1 MQQVIVAVDGSP
13 ASLAALD
20 WAIER
25 SRHVE
30 MAIDLVAVLWI
41 PDAAFQTET
50 ELRPFYEKTLHDAE
64 EHVRRTA
71 PRVRTS
77 VNLVRGVPVN
87 ELVDFS
93 TTASLLVV
101 GSDKSSRLRGLVYG
115 TIPLRLAALARCPLV
130 VVPRVWKQHPGPV
143 MLAVGEEPATESA
156 DFAVAEAAARGA
168 VLDLIH
174 VWAASP
180 IYPVPVAE
188 LHYPYTTIRDAHRDV
203 LDAEKARILAAN
215 PKLTVTDQL
224 KEGPQ
229 IHVLVDAG
237 ERAQLLVIARTGK
250 GILRELL
257 LGSVA
262 HDVLLNP
269 PCPVAVVPTHAALKK
284 AAAAER
290 LRKAPKA

>member
-13 ASLAALD
+13 ASLGALD

-30 MAIDLVAVLWI
+30 MSIDLVAVLWI

-50 ELRPFYEKTLHDAE
+50 ELRPFYEKTLQDAQ

-71 PRVRTS
+71 PRVKTS
-77 VNLVRGVPVN
+77 ARLLRGVPVN
-87 ELVDFS
+87 ELVDYS
-93 TTASLLVV
+93 ATAALLVV
-101 GSDKSSRLRGLVYG
+101 GSDKSSRLRALVYG
-115 TIPLRLAALARCPLV
+115 TIPLRLAALSRCPVV

-143 MLAVGEEPATESA
+143 MLAVGEEPATEAA
-156 DFAVAEAAARGA
+156 DFAVAEATARGV

-180 IYPVPVAE
+180 IYPVPVAD
-188 LHYPYTTIRDAHRDV
+188 LHYPYTTVRDAHRDV
-203 LDAEKARILAAN
+203 LDTESERIHAAHPN
-215 PKLTVTDQL
+215 LPVTHQL

-237 ERAQLLVIARTGK
+237 EHAQLLVIGRTGK

-269 PCPVAVVPTHAALKK
+269 PCPVAVIPTHAALKK
-284 AAAAER
+284 AAAARAAAEGS
-290 LRKAPKA
+290 